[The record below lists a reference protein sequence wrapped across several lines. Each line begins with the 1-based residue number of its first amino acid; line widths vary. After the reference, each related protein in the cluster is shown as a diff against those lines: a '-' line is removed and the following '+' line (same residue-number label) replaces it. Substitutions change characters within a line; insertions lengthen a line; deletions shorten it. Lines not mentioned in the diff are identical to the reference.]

1 VVFLRNNLDTATF
14 VTNYFP
20 LIIFYVG
27 AKWWKHIPL
36 LRASEIKGGYI
47 GEIEYARRASSAV
60 DER

>member
-1 VVFLRNNLDTATF
+1 MDTATF